1 LNNYFKNDFKK
12 WHIAFVVP
20 YTLTFIAG
28 LFRSKNT
35 FAYNMHPILGISTF
49 VIPII
54 FYMMSS
60 DKRLIRQ
67 MIKSNFNYRG
77 NLTVKVAKFS
87 TQVIASYFL
96 FSVLTGFIL
105 NNSLYEKPETYKIL
119 SSIHGLAKYI
129 VPIAMLMHITARIV
143 LKRKHT

>member
-1 LNNYFKNDFKK
+1 
-12 WHIAFVVP
+12 
-20 YTLTFIAG
+20 
-28 LFRSKNT
+28 
-35 FAYNMHPILGISTF
+35 
-49 VIPII
+49 
-54 FYMMSS
+54 MMSS